1 MNTKKA
7 VWLLKPEKI
16 KATLHSLSFR
26 SETAHSVFF
35 ILGESGMMS
44 LCCRTELPYAFVL
57 MHTPS
62 DTIIFGKE
70 RTVISFDGVRTELPS
85 AMEGEIKLEKN
96 GKMLS
101 FSSGGRNILSIEK
114 DAFLSSASFGLAVKG
129 EGSVSLEVF

>member
-35 ILGESGMMS
+35 ILGESGTMS

-70 RTVISFDGVRTELPS
+70 RTVITFGGVRTELPS
-85 AMEGEIKLEKN
+85 AMDGGIKLEKN
-96 GKMLS
+96 GKKLS
-101 FSSGGRNILSIEK
+101 FSSGGRIILSIEK
-114 DAFLSSASFGLAVKG
+114 DSFLSSASFGLAVKG